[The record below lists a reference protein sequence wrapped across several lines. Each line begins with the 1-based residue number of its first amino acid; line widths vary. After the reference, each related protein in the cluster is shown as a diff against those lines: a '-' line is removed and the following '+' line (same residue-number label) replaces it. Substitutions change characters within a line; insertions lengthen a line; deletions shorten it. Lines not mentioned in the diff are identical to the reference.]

1 MERTK
6 ILENMV
12 TLQLKLDFGD
22 ENITK
27 DAVEKTVKKIGKS
40 NDFNEEECRKVS
52 QNIYSK
58 MNISMEDGILIK
70 GDSPFVEWYNLRRSD
85 IDFKF
90 WNRYRD
96 YLLYRKGWNE
106 KVVNVI
112 DNVSN
117 DILSM
122 LGDPDSKESWKRR
135 GLVIGDV
142 QSGKTANFTAICNK
156 AVDCGYKVIII
167 LTGMLESLRIQTQD
181 RQDTDLVGIESFG
194 LLNENGKS
202 LKFKGVGELDES
214 IRVMTF
220 TSTMND
226 FKSTIVNNI
235 GLSLKSCSDT
245 ALFVVKK
252 NKSILENLEKW
263 LKLYN
268 ADKNGIIDNSVLI
281 IDDECDNA
289 SVNTKTEEDPT
300 TINKCIR
307 NLLSCFT
314 KQSYVAVT
322 ATPYA
327 NIFINPEMSED
338 TKEMYGQDLFPRDFI
353 YCLSTPSN
361 YIGAKDIFLKD
372 GKYYN
377 SLEKIDDA
385 ERILPLKHKND
396 YILHDIPKSL
406 RESIYYFILITSIR
420 DCKGQENEH
429 ASMLVNLSRF
439 TNVQNQFA
447 TYIEQLIK
455 ELQRNINNF
464 SKLEFLES
472 NKNKFIKE
480 LYYVWNKFNL
490 EDTSGYSWDK
500 IRKNHLAKSL
510 NRINVQVVNQSSVK
524 KGLPYNLHPEGYRV
538 IAVGGNSLARGITLE
553 GLCTTYFY
561 RNSQTYDTLMQMGR
575 WFGYRSGFEDLFKIW
590 MLDSAIDW
598 YETICTATEELKALI
613 ERMNNN
619 NLTPE
624 VFGLKVR
631 EDPAS
636 LIVTA
641 RNKMKNTKAVE
652 QYIDLSGRIV
662 ETIKVD
668 NNENILNNNLKL
680 VKSWTEKLMTNNTL
694 NNSGNNII
702 YKNVNKEE
710 ILDLIS
716 NFNSAQSY
724 LVYNQDAI
732 SEYISNSSNLS
743 RWDVIIPQV
752 KKKSKTLKLKVQNK
766 IVDLKKEI
774 RQLNVDDE
782 PKFIKIYKEN
792 GRILTGNNLEIGL
805 DEETLNYISELRENN
820 PDIRITSNYYLHE
833 GRNPLL
839 YIHFIDS
846 EKFKEN
852 IKINDDT
859 FVALS
864 LGFPVTNENEKTKVK
879 VRYRLNL
886 VAVKETFDFE
896 EEDD

>member
-1 MERTK
+1 MERIK
-6 ILENMV
+6 ILENIAL
-12 TLQLKLDFGD
+12 LQLKLDCN
-22 ENITK
+22 EKNITEEDVK
-27 DAVEKTVKKIGKS
+27 NIVEKVGKGNS
-40 NDFNEEECRKVS
+40 FTEEECSMVLK
-52 QNIYSK
+52 NIYSK
-58 MNISMEDGILIK
+58 MNISMEEGILIK

-96 YLLYRKGWNE
+96 YLLYRKGWSE
-106 KVVNVI
+106 EVVNVI

-117 DILSM
+117 DVLSM
-122 LGDPDSKESWKRR
+122 IGDPNSKDSWKRR

-167 LTGMLESLRIQTQD
+167 LTGMLESLREQTQD

-202 LKFKGVGELDES
+202 IKFKGVGELDQS

-226 FKSTIVNNI
+226 FKSNIVNSI
-235 GLSLKSCSDT
+235 GLSLKSCSDS

-252 NKSILENLEKW
+252 NKRILENLEEW
-263 LKLYN
+263 LKCYN
-268 ADKNGIIDNSVLI
+268 ADNNGIIDNSVLI

-307 NLLSCFT
+307 NLLNCFT

-377 SLEKIDDA
+377 SLEKIEDA
-385 ERILPLKHKND
+385 KKILPLNHKNY
-396 YILHDIPKSL
+396 YILHNIPRSL

-420 DCKGQENEH
+420 DCRGQEGEH

-447 TYIEQLIK
+447 TYIEQLIE

-480 LYYVWNKFNL
+480 LYYVWNKFDL
-490 EDTSGYSWDK
+490 ENTSGYSWDK
-500 IRKNHLAKSL
+500 IRKNYLAKAL
-510 NRINVQVVNQSSVK
+510 NRINVQAVNQSSVI

-613 ERMNNN
+613 KRMNNN

-680 VKSWTEKLMTNNTL
+680 VKNWTEQLMTDNTL
-694 NNSGNNII
+694 DNSGSNII
-702 YKNVNKEE
+702 YKNVDKEE

-724 LVYNQDAI
+724 LPYNQEAI
-732 SEYISNSSNLS
+732 TEYISSSSNLS
-743 RWDVIIPQV
+743 KWDVIIPQV
-752 KKKSKTLKLKVQNK
+752 KKKSKTLRLKVRNK
-766 IVDLKKEI
+766 IVYLKKET
-774 RQLNVDDE
+774 RRLNVDDE
-782 PKFIKIYKEN
+782 PKFIKIYREN
-792 GRILTGNNLEIGL
+792 GRILTGDNLKIGL
-805 DEETLNYISELRENN
+805 DEDTLKYINKLKENN
-820 PDIRITSNYYLHE
+820 TDIRITSNYYLHK

-846 EKFKEN
+846 ENFRGK

-864 LGFPVTNENEKTKVK
+864 LGFPVTNENEENKVK

-886 VAVKETFDFE
+886 VAVKETYNFD
-896 EEDD
+896 EEDY